1 MDEHLRQRARVLR
14 MQQADAERRLWYLL
28 RGHRFLGLKFRRQVP
43 MGAYIADFVCHE
55 RRLIVELDGG
65 QHSEQIDYDTARTA
79 WLGEQGYRVL
89 RFWNHDVLQRE
100 QAVLEQIRLW
110 LEQEQPSPPAPLP

>member
-100 QAVLEQIRLW
+100 EAVLEQIRLW
-110 LEQEQPSPPAPLP
+110 LESDQPSPPAPLP